1 MKHNSTLPL
10 SAEQIAARNQLI
22 HSCLTRV
29 EAFVRKLSYDYLS
42 ENDMLDIAYFMI
54 IRVAQD
60 YDASKGI
67 SFYNF
72 ALPWII
78 KEIKAENEK
87 RQAYY
92 AGHLSFSQLEI
103 SVEDQDGEDKICFE
117 DQVSNVDRVF
127 DTDYSI
133 SVREQQAFLDKI
145 LGLLPERE
153 RLVIEL
159 AYGLTG
165 EEPMTDSEIA
175 SRLSV
180 SRAMVY
186 KLKQHALKRMSA

>member
-1 MKHNSTLPL
+1 MKQKSTLSL

-29 EAFVRKLSYDYLS
+29 ETFVKNLSYDYLS
-42 ENDMLDIAYFMI
+42 EDDMLDIAYYMI

-60 YDASKGI
+60 YDASKGV

-87 RQAYY
+87 RQTYY
-92 AGHLSFSQLEI
+92 IDHPTFSQLTI
-103 SVEDQDGEDKICFE
+103 SVEEQDGEEQIYFE
-117 DQVSNVDRVF
+117 DQVSNDDRVF

-133 SVREQQAFLDKI
+133 SSREQQAFLDKI
-145 LGLLPERE
+145 LGILPERE

-186 KLKQHALKRMSA
+186 KLKQRALKRMSA